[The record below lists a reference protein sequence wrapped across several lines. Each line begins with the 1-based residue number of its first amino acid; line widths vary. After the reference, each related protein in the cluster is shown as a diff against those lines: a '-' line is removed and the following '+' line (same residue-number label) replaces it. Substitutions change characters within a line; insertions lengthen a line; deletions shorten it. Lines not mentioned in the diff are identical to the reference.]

1 SGNPLFGRAR
11 GESPYDTDALY
22 VPTSA
27 SDPAV
32 VYHSDFE
39 LAEFNQYVS
48 DHVKGT
54 GIITPFT
61 SNANWTT
68 IADLRIQQALP
79 GLPFFGNALGA
90 NNFRIELNIDNFL
103 NLLNDDWGHWIDGPF
118 FLDNDIVEAD
128 LIATAGLDV
137 TDQDAIDDAP
147 ALEGDLPRTT
157 CLSQGD
163 CVYRY
168 NDFRDRDFN
177 FSNREKSVYKIR
189 LGVRFEF

>member
-1 SGNPLFGRAR
+1 M
-11 GESPYDTDALY
+11 
-22 VPTSA
+22 
-27 SDPAV
+27 